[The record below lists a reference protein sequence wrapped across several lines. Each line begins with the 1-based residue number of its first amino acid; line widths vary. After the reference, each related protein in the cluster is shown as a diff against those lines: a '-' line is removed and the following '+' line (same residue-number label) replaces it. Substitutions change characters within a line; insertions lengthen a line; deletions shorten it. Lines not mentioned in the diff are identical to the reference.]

1 MRFSVFLLFVLLI
14 FSGCAKPPE
23 QVYSHPKT
31 GIENLDA
38 HISEC
43 GELAEKFG
51 IINMSPIHNFQME
64 DMRDFFQ
71 RRKIFRFCML
81 KKGYEI

>member
-1 MRFSVFLLFVLLI
+1 MRSVVLLLFVLLI
-14 FSGCAKPPE
+14 LSACAKPPE
-23 QVYSHPKT
+23 EVYSHPKIGT
-31 GIENLDA
+31 ENLDA

-51 IINMSPIHNFQME
+51 VINMSPIHNFQME

-71 RRKIFRFCML
+71 RRKVFRFCMM